1 MGSRTHT
8 LTDADGN
15 VTVTQ
20 LDVEWARLRIL
31 RNDELSKPDHWALQ
45 DRVMSDEQ
53 ISYRA
58 MLRDLPQDHE
68 GENANEAMDAWDA
81 HEKPE
86 D

>member
-20 LDVEWARLRIL
+20 LDVEWDRLRAL
-31 RNDELSKPDHWALQ
+31 RNDELVKTDHWALQ
-45 DRVMSDEQ
+45 DRVMTDEQ
-53 ISYRA
+53 ISYRS
-58 MLRDLPQDHE
+58 MLRDLPADHE
-68 GENANEAMDAWDA
+68 GDNANEAMDAWDE